1 MTFYYRFAVLMG
13 LRQRERDEAGVA
25 VGQANQAIA
34 KIDAERESVLAERA
48 QIRQQRPSA
57 GAGKISVDSLLSSGR
72 YDLQL
77 EADAIS
83 LLQTRQ
89 KLVVE
94 RDHRQQR
101 LIEAEAEL
109 KRYQKMEQK
118 ERAEYDALQLR
129 LQQIEA
135 DDATSRKYTR
145 LIQQTHRSKD

>member
-1 MTFYYRFAVLMG
+1 MAFRYRFAVLMD

-34 KIDAERESVLAERA
+34 KIDAERESVMVER
-48 QIRQQRPSA
+48 QEFRQQRSI
-57 GAGKISVDSLLSSGR
+57 GRSGKISVDSLLSSGR

-83 LLQTRQ
+83 LMQTRE

-94 RDHRQQR
+94 RDRRQQR
-101 LIEAEAEL
+101 LVEAEAEL

-118 ERAEYDALQLR
+118 ERAAYDALQLR

-135 DDATSRKYTR
+135 DDATSGKYTR
-145 LIQQTHRSKD
+145 LIQQTSRSED